1 MAKKKEKIVKT
12 GVDEWM
18 ATYSDMVTLL
28 MCFFVLLYASS
39 TPDETKWQ
47 YIFQSFNSR
56 GEYINPFVTEQI
68 DEGTN
73 KTEEDEGN
81 SQIPPNTGQGT
92 HESSQE
98 GIGLP
103 HNFDELFSWVSATA
117 ESSTYSDKI
126 DVTQT
131 SASRINIRFNNYI
144 MFEGNSAVLL
154 ESGKEALRQFM
165 PGIKAT
171 SEYIKNVRVQG
182 HTAQGLSAINDW
194 DLSSARA
201 CSVLKFMD
209 FQVIMDSEKYIAEGR
224 AQYDPIADNS
234 TEEGRQENRRVELI
248 IIRNDVAVEDTAII
262 QDILKY
268 DYGINQM
275 ETDSVDRPEGEGGL
289 TDDAIQQ
296 IVDSLDDKYFS
307 ELPFESDD
315 STDYTGPEFIS
326 PITGIPEDIC
336 DDIERYANTWKISGK
351 RWFDEYPWSMNP
363 RGFGAELTDE
373 DKEKL
378 DG

>member
-56 GEYINPFVTEQI
+56 GEYINPFVTEEI
-68 DEGTN
+68 EDGNN

-81 SQIPPNTGQGT
+81 SDIPPNTGQGT
-92 HESSQE
+92 HESTEE
-98 GIGLP
+98 GMGLP

-117 ESSTYSDKI
+117 ESSSFSDKI

-131 SASRINIRFNNYI
+131 SASRINIRFSNSI
-144 MFEGNSAVLL
+144 MFAGDSAVLL

-171 SEYIKNVRVQG
+171 GEYIKNIRVQG

-209 FQVIMDSEKYIAEGR
+209 FQVVVDSEKYIAEGR

-234 TEEGRQENRRVELI
+234 TEEGRNENRRVELI
-248 IIRNDVAVEDTAII
+248 IIRNDVAVDDSAIS

-268 DYGINQM
+268 DYGINQV
-275 ETDSVDRPEGEGGL
+275 ETDATDRNEGQGGL
-289 TDDAIQQ
+289 SDDAIQQ

-307 ELPFESDD
+307 ESPFESDENA
-315 STDYTGPEFIS
+315 DYTGPAFMD
-326 PITGIPEDIC
+326 PITGIPEDILLP
-336 DDIERYANTWKISGK
+336 AA
-351 RWFDEYPWSMNP
+351 
-363 RGFGAELTDE
+363 AEAE
-373 DKEKL
+373 EAAE
-378 DG
+378 

>member
-56 GEYINPFVTEQI
+56 GEYINPFVTEEI
-68 DEGTN
+68 EDGEN

-81 SQIPPNTGQGT
+81 SQTPPNTGQGT
-92 HESSQE
+92 HESTEE
-98 GIGLP
+98 GMGLP

-117 ESSTYSDKI
+117 ESSSYSDKI

-131 SASRINIRFNNYI
+131 SASRFNIRFSNSI
-144 MFEGNSAVLL
+144 MFEGDSAVLL
-154 ESGKEALRQFM
+154 ESGKEALRQFL

-171 SEYIKNVRVQG
+171 SDYIKNIRVQG

-209 FQVIMDSEKYIAEGR
+209 FQVVVDSEKYIAEGR

-234 TEEGRQENRRVELI
+234 TEEGRNENRRVELI

-268 DYGINQM
+268 DYGINQV

-289 TDDAIQQ
+289 TDDAVQQ

-307 ELPFESDD
+307 EIPFESDD
-315 STDYTGPEFIS
+315 SADYTGPEFMN
-326 PITGIPEDIC
+326 PIVGIPEDILL
-336 DDIERYANTWKISGK
+336 
-351 RWFDEYPWSMNP
+351 P
-363 RGFGAELTDE
+363 AETE
-373 DKEKL
+373 AEAE
-378 DG
+378 

>member
-39 TPDETKWQ
+39 TPDETKFQ
-47 YIFQSFNSR
+47 YIFQSFNSQ
-56 GEYINPFVTEQI
+56 GKFVNPFVTEEI
-68 DEGTN
+68 NPGEIKTDEEDGNSDTPPDGGDGTHDNDDEGM
-73 KTEEDEGN
+73 
-81 SQIPPNTGQGT
+81 
-92 HESSQE
+92 
-98 GIGLP
+98 GLP

-117 ESSTYSDKI
+117 ESSSYSDKI

-131 SASRINIRFNNYI
+131 SASRFNIRFSNSI
-144 MFEGNSAVLL
+144 MFAGDSAVLL
-154 ESGKEALRQFM
+154 ESGKEAIRQFL

-171 SEYIKNVRVQG
+171 GDYIKNIRVQG
-182 HTAQGLSAINDW
+182 HTAQGLSAVNDW

-209 FQVIMDSEKYIAEGR
+209 FQVVIDSEKYIAEGR

-234 TEEGRQENRRVELI
+234 TEEGREENRRVELI

-268 DYGINQM
+268 DYGINQV

-296 IVDSLDDKYFS
+296 IVDSLDDKYFA
-307 ELPFESDD
+307 EIPFETDD
-315 STDYTGPEFIS
+315 SADYTGPEFIS
-326 PITGIPEDIC
+326 PITGIPEDILL
-336 DDIERYANTWKISGK
+336 
-351 RWFDEYPWSMNP
+351 P
-363 RGFGAELTDE
+363 AETE
-373 DKEKL
+373 AEAAAE
-378 DG
+378 

>member
-1 MAKKKEKIVKT
+1 
-12 GVDEWM
+12 M

-131 SASRINIRFNNYI
+131 SASRINIRFNNSI

-326 PITGIPEDIC
+326 PITGIPEDILL
-336 DDIERYANTWKISGK
+336 
-351 RWFDEYPWSMNP
+351 P
-363 RGFGAELTDE
+363 AETE
-373 DKEKL
+373 AAEEAPEE
-378 DG
+378 

>member
-1 MAKKKEKIVKT
+1 MAKKKKQEGKK
-12 GVDEWM
+12 GLDEWM

-47 YIFQSFNSR
+47 YIFQSFNSQ
-56 GEYINPFVTEQI
+56 GSYINPFVTEEI
-68 DEGTN
+68 EDGEN

-81 SQIPPNTGQGT
+81 SQTPPNTGQGT
-92 HESSQE
+92 HESTEE
-98 GIGLP
+98 GMGLP

-117 ESSTYSDKI
+117 ESSSYSDKI

-131 SASRINIRFNNYI
+131 SASRFNIRFSNSI
-144 MFEGNSAVLL
+144 MFEGDSAVLL
-154 ESGKEALRQFM
+154 ESGKEALRQFL

-171 SEYIKNVRVQG
+171 SDYIKNIRVQG
-182 HTAQGLSAINDW
+182 HTAQGLSAVNDW

-209 FQVIMDSEKYIAEGR
+209 FQVVVDSEKYIAEGR

-234 TEEGRQENRRVELI
+234 TEEGKNENRRVELI

-268 DYGINQM
+268 DYGINQV

-289 TDDAIQQ
+289 TDDAVQQ

-307 ELPFESDD
+307 ESPFESND
-315 STDYTGPEFIS
+315 SADYTGPEFMD
-326 PITGIPEDIC
+326 PITGIPEDILL
-336 DDIERYANTWKISGK
+336 
-351 RWFDEYPWSMNP
+351 P
-363 RGFGAELTDE
+363 AETE
-373 DKEKL
+373 AEEAE
-378 DG
+378 